1 MVTDNIHAWVLGL
14 NLFRGDPSSGGPAAQ
29 LVEGKNILA
38 ARCVMENRDHRYRK
52 REKSRPKAA
61 SYKGQQQS
69 PLAMRPQADS
79 QNTGSA
85 TQRANRAL
93 HFLRNL
99 RDRGA
104 GL

>member
-14 NLFRGDPSSGGPAAQ
+14 NSVSWPSPGGPAAQ

-38 ARCVMENRDHRYRK
+38 ARCVMENLITDIGSDK
-52 REKSRPKAA
+52 KAA
-61 SYKGQQQS
+61 RRRLLIRQQQS